1 MSVIR
6 ITNLSPKSTQIT
18 AQIDNIASDK
28 SISHRVII
36 FAFLSDKTS
45 KIRNFLFG
53 EDTLNTL
60 KIAMQLGMQ
69 IVVKNGDS
77 TNGKVVQSI
86 ADIPRDSSAELQLTR
101 HKDGI
106 LEPNDILDCGNAG
119 TAIRLY
125 LGLLAGQKGKYFV
138 LTGDKYLRIRP
149 MKRVIA
155 PLQSIG
161 AEIHAR
167 QGDSLAPI
175 TILGRDLGHF
185 SYHSNISSAQVKSAM
200 ILAGLNAQDS
210 RESKSA
216 ISHFSE
222 ISLSRDHSERMLNGM
237 GAGLKINDDK
247 ITVTPLDSPLKPLD
261 LEIPSDPSSAF
272 YFAILALIVPNSR
285 IILKNVLLNKT
296 RIEAFKVLE
305 KMGANVEITL
315 QNTLYE
321 SIGDICVSRNDD
333 LCAIELSE
341 NIAWL
346 IDEIPALAVAFA
358 FAKGKSVVRN
368 AIELRTKESDRIK
381 ATICNLAR
389 FGVECEE
396 FTDGFS
402 VCGGFALPSKKVAI
416 DSYGDHRIAM
426 SFAILGAVCEV
437 EVVDS
442 ACIDVSFPNFL
453 EILGRFVAVKNEMR
467 ESKNLHDLGES
478 NESNAK
484 DSHDLAKSS
493 KS

>member
-1 MSVIR
+1 MSDLNQMRV
-6 ITNLSPKSTQIT
+6 TNLSPKSTQIT

-28 SISHRVII
+28 SISHRAVI

-45 KIRNFLFG
+45 AIRNFLFG

-60 KIAMQLGMQ
+60 KIAMQLGMGVTANSKP
-69 IVVKNGDS
+69 IRHIDE
-77 TNGKVVQSI
+77 
-86 ADIPRDSSAELQLTR
+86 IPRNSELQLTR

-161 AEIHAR
+161 AKIFSR
-167 QGDSLAPI
+167 SGDTLAPI
-175 TILGRDLGHF
+175 SIVGQDLAHF
-185 SYHSNISSAQVKSAM
+185 SYHSHISSAQIKSAM
-200 ILAGLNAQDS
+200 ILAGLHANDS
-210 RESKSA
+210 TTST
-216 ISHFSE
+216 FSE
-222 ISLSRDHSERMLNGM
+222 IALSRDHSERMLNGM
-237 GAGLKINDDK
+237 GAELKINGNE
-247 ITVTPLDSPLKPLD
+247 ITIAPLDSQLKPLD
-261 LEIPSDPSSAF
+261 LEIPADPSSAF

-285 IILKNVLLNKT
+285 VVLKNVLLNKT

-305 KMGANVEITL
+305 KMGANIEISLKTSR
-315 QNTLYE
+315 YE
-321 SIGDICVSRNDD
+321 DIGDICVSCEGN
-333 LCAIELSE
+333 LCAVELSE

-358 FAKGKSVVRN
+358 FAKGKSVVKN
-368 AIELRTKESDRIK
+368 AKELRTKESDRIK
-381 ATICNLAR
+381 ATIDNLAR

-396 FTDGFS
+396 FEDGFC
-402 VCGGFALPSKKVAI
+402 VCGGFIAQKQKVVI

-442 ACIDVSFPNFL
+442 GCIDVSFPNFL
-453 EILGRFVAVKNEMR
+453 AILERFVSIKNEMR
-467 ESKNLHDLGES
+467 ESKNP
-478 NESNAK
+478 
-484 DSHDLAKSS
+484 KSENPHN
-493 KS
+493 